1 MLLLP
6 PNPFIKTEYLL
17 LSSSLT
23 YDSNKYN
30 RLPVTAKKETRDQE
44 ISPKLNST
52 TKPLPVAYLK
62 PIGRKYQK
70 IIQPF
75 FFFLTVHDLP
85 LILNSDITSD
95 FSLAESK
102 K

>member
-1 MLLLP
+1 MLLVP
-6 PNPFIKTEYLL
+6 PNPSIKTEYLL

-23 YDSNKYN
+23 YDSNNYN
-30 RLPVTAKKETRDQE
+30 RLPVTAQKETRDQE
-44 ISPKLNST
+44 ISLKLNST

-75 FFFLTVHDLP
+75 FLTVYDLP

-102 K
+102 